1 MAAAANVEVVVCPEV
16 GETLVVKI
24 NSSFVPEKVTKVQSN
39 VYPQAPTVGGERS
52 ETGEES
58 GRARQTQ

>member
-1 MAAAANVEVVVCPEV
+1 MVAAANVEVAVGPEV
-16 GETLVVKI
+16 GETLVVKM
-24 NSSFVPEKVTKVQSN
+24 NSSLVSEKVTKVQSN
-39 VYPQAPTVGGERS
+39 VQPQAPTEGGERS